1 MNEKTITCGAKTI
14 NRDMNGPPNVVENI
28 KSAPGPSCMKNGMYS
43 IKTIKRIPPTMH
55 KAYFH
60 QTLKKDLNPFSFV
73 PGSLFDAK
81 IFELLRIKNT
91 AKIGI

>member
-1 MNEKTITCGAKTI
+1 
-14 NRDMNGPPNVVENI
+14 MNGPPNVVENN

-43 IKTIKRIPPTMH
+43 IKTTNKIPPTMH

-60 QTLKKDLNPFSFV
+60 QTLKKALMPFSFV
-73 PGSLFDAK
+73 PATLLDAK